1 MHYPL
6 PHQTKENAEL
16 RRHVKRRTQA
26 LDTIRRAYIV
36 DVEHLKRD
44 LRDQIVH
51 YDEKEV
57 VKLRRQLETIRE
69 ELMESGKALGNSK
82 AIVETYRAKAETA
95 SSEFSEINN
104 MLLREIKML
113 KEKLANAG
121 PEVVAKISEERDKAE
136 SRVRSANRTVSDL
149 ESVVVELQAQ
159 VQRDADDNFK
169 VEEMEHHL
177 LEASKETKAMAFER
191 DTQASAADELR
202 ATVASLNTDL
212 QQANDKNAKLLKAF
226 EDHEENSKRSI
237 AKLRKLLDS
246 AKTSEAEMREELAA
260 LREENLQNMLTSEG
274 GDGNSRSH
282 EHLDRPQDAASA
294 DGSFAG
300 FNGDPEVEAP
310 PPEKSDKMLVLELT
324 EGLRRKS
331 TAAVGEEILSGAY
344 ARREEQAALE
354 IAQLKA
360 LLTKADAQVL
370 KGKRDNKKL
379 LKMWNGARAR
389 LQEAEGTDRSGD
401 GSNLSLPI
409 TVSKVPTEEHA
420 PPEEVKESAANLRSG
435 KRARRSTRKVA
446 ADTVDSSDEDDTE
459 GVMAVAISY
468 LEEDCR
474 RLGVAKGELQ
484 EYCNNLQN
492 QLKSVQESLAKTQS
506 SLESERQGKEEAERG
521 LEERRE
527 LLSKATLAVAEHSMA
542 LHDAQESTDKVKQ
555 ELDQEKTATAQ
566 LGLQLKEMGTVNGV
580 LEAGL
585 GATKHSL
592 EIMTTAKGEAEAAA
606 ERNASQ
612 AKRNA
617 LRAEGNASWAEA
629 EGMRAEEESSR
640 RFLSDVVAAE
650 RIAVLGVELNKCVN
664 ELERRRLEAKEHAEQ
679 MKEFR
684 QVVAERAR
692 LEEEVASQRDK
703 ILDMRQRTAKD
714 QTMIEEL
721 KLQVVLL
728 DGMRKEVLCLE
739 DKLERLQ
746 VELSATKTSLEASN
760 QQRKVQIATVE
771 HHDRVDGARSDQLL
785 LDSLC
790 KQRAAQISNMEEAM
804 RRLEATRAALQ
815 KEHDEL
821 LVEKEELHETLL
833 KQKDVLL
840 DNSKELRKYSAL
852 KVEHATEVKQH
863 GKVARCLQEAEGN
876 IRRVNIRLERAIGD
890 AAVAA
895 STAKEAESVRA
906 SAVEERK
913 AAVVE
918 AQTIRDTMEREKEQ
932 AQAVGKQLHDLV
944 EANVTRLAT
953 NTAVATEVCRL
964 GARLN
969 FPWLQV

>member
-1 MHYPL
+1 
-6 PHQTKENAEL
+6 N
-16 RRHVKRRTQA
+16 
-26 LDTIRRAYIV
+26 
-36 DVEHLKRD
+36 
-44 LRDQIVH
+44 
-51 YDEKEV
+51 
-57 VKLRRQLETIRE
+57 
-69 ELMESGKALGNSK
+69 
-82 AIVETYRAKAETA
+82 
-95 SSEFSEINN
+95 
-104 MLLREIKML
+104 
-113 KEKLANAG
+113 
-121 PEVVAKISEERDKAE
+121 
-136 SRVRSANRTVSDL
+136 
-149 ESVVVELQAQ
+149 
-159 VQRDADDNFK
+159 
-169 VEEMEHHL
+169 
-177 LEASKETKAMAFER
+177 
-191 DTQASAADELR
+191 
-202 ATVASLNTDL
+202 
-212 QQANDKNAKLLKAF
+212 
-226 EDHEENSKRSI
+226 
-237 AKLRKLLDS
+237 
-246 AKTSEAEMREELAA
+246 
-260 LREENLQNMLTSEG
+260 
-274 GDGNSRSH
+274 
-282 EHLDRPQDAASA
+282 
-294 DGSFAG
+294 
-300 FNGDPEVEAP
+300 
-310 PPEKSDKMLVLELT
+310 
-324 EGLRRKS
+324 

-344 ARREEQAALE
+344 ARREEQATIE

-379 LKMWNGARAR
+379 LKMWNDARAR
-389 LQEAEGTDRSGD
+389 LEEAEGTNRSGD
-401 GSNLSLPI
+401 CSNLSLPI
-409 TVSKVPTEEHA
+409 TVSKVATEEHA

-435 KRARRSTRKVA
+435 KRARRSTRK
-446 ADTVDSSDEDDTE
+446 ADTVDSSDEDNAE
-459 GVMAVAISY
+459 GVMAVAFSY

-484 EYCNNLQN
+484 EYSNNLQS

-542 LHDAQESTDKVKQ
+542 LHDAQEGTDKVKQ
-555 ELDQEKTATAQ
+555 ELEQEKTATAQ

-585 GATKHSL
+585 VATKHSL
-592 EIMTTAKGEAEAAA
+592 EIMTISKGEAEAAA
-606 ERNASQ
+606 ERNDSQ

-640 RFLSDVVAAE
+640 RFLSDVAAAE

-664 ELERRRLEAKEHAEQ
+664 ELKRRRLEAKEHTEQ

-692 LEEEVASQRDK
+692 LEEEVASQRDT

-721 KLQVVLL
+721 KLQVALL
-728 DGMRKEVLCLE
+728 DGMRKEVLSLE

-785 LDSLC
+785 LDSVC

-804 RRLEATRAALQ
+804 RRLESTRAALQ

-821 LVEKEELHETLL
+821 LVEKEELHETVL
-833 KQKDVLL
+833 KQNDVLL

-852 KVEHATEVKQH
+852 KVEYAAEVRQH

-932 AQAVGKQLHDLV
+932 GQAVEKQLHDLV